1 MSNIYR
7 FKFSKQIYDILIPFV
22 NNNKYSDT
30 DTFNDNWNTWL
41 IQYKNIID
49 NENKLLIS
57 NGYQGDINIK
67 LYKSAKYYYK
77 NKIASKNKSVKKR
90 KKYLSIDIHLLNL
103 IDKHI
108 NTFRI
113 NIKPH
118 YAYTQFIDIYKN
130 DINLERKKLSHILNN
145 IEFNNK
151 IKKTY
156 KNRFYILNKH
166 S

>member
-1 MSNIYR
+1 MTNIYR
-7 FKFSKQIYDILIPFV
+7 FKFSKQLYDILIPFV

-30 DTFNDNWNTWL
+30 NSFNDNWNTWL

-49 NENKLLIS
+49 NENKLLLS

-77 NKIASKNKSVKKR
+77 NKIASKNKSIKKR

-103 IDKHI
+103 IDNHI

-118 YAYTQFIDIYKN
+118 YAYTLFMDSYKN
-130 DINLERKKLSHILNN
+130 DINLERKRLSHILNN
-145 IEFNNK
+145 IQFNNK
-151 IKKTY
+151 MKKTY
-156 KNRFYILNKH
+156 KNRFYILNKL
-166 S
+166 